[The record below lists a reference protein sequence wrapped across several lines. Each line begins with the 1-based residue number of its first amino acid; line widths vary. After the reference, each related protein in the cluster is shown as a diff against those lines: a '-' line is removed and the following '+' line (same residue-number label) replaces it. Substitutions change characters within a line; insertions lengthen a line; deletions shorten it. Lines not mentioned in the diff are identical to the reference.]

1 MSTQQKP
8 PPPPPRNGNG
18 QTATAAAPPSA
29 DRFAVVGGRIDSPQ
43 RVLLYGPGG
52 IGKSTLAAL
61 APNPVFLDIEGGTR
75 ELDVPRVEGI
85 RDFADLRAC
94 LQSSALDD
102 YGTVII
108 DSATKAEELAIAH
121 TIATVPHEKP
131 GIKITSLE
139 NYGFG
144 KGLSHAYDTFLHL
157 LSDLDSQ
164 IRRGRHVVLIAH
176 ECIADVPNPSGED
189 FIRFEP
195 HLQSPKSGKASIR
208 NRVVQWCDHVVFIGY
223 DVASVDGKGKGAGG
237 RTIYTSEMPDH
248 IAKSRR
254 VAIDQAFESPTDGS
268 LWAAILGGAS

>member
-1 MSTQQKP
+1 MTQQQKP

-18 QTATAAAPPSA
+18 PTATATAPQNG

-94 LQSSALDD
+94 LQSNALDG
-102 YGTVII
+102 YGTII
-108 DSATKAEELAIAH
+108 VDSATKAEEFAVAH
-121 TIATVPHEKP
+121 TLANTPHEKP
-131 GIKITSLE
+131 GIKITSVE
-139 NYGFG
+139 SYGFG
-144 KGLSHAYDTFLHL
+144 KGMQHVYDTFLHL

-164 IRRGRHVVLIAH
+164 IRRGRHVVLVAH

-254 VAIDQAFESPTDGS
+254 VALDQAFESPTDGS
-268 LWAAILGGAS
+268 VWAAILGGAL

>member
-1 MSTQQKP
+1 MEQKKSP

-18 QTATAAAPPSA
+18 TTATAAPPSA
-29 DRFAVVGGRIDSPQ
+29 DRFAVVGGKIDSPQ

-94 LQSSALDD
+94 LQSNALDS
-102 YGTVII
+102 YGTVIV
-108 DSATKAEELAIAH
+108 DSATKAEEWAVAF
-121 TIATVPHEKP
+121 TIANAK
-131 GIKITSLE
+131 LE
-139 NYGFG
+139 NNSKATSIESWGYG
-144 KGLSHAYDTFLHL
+144 KGYQHVYDTFLHF

-164 IRRGRHVVLIAH
+164 VRRGRHVILIAH
-176 ECIADVPNPSGED
+176 ECVTDVPNPTGEN

-208 NRVVQWCDHVVFIGY
+208 NRVVQWCDSVVFIGY
-223 DVASVDGKGKGAGG
+223 DVASVEGKGKGVGS

-254 VAIDQAFESPTDGS
+254 VAVEQSFESPTDGS
-268 LWAAILGGAS
+268 IWAAILGGAS